1 MQYAFHGGM
10 CAISGGTHAMR
21 QWTLCVNGCYAS
33 MDATRQWMLRVN
45 GCYASMDAT
54 RQWMLRVNGCT
65 RACWIN
71 ARRKRLRETP
81 DAFQLERILLF
92 IYYFINDAAP

>member
-21 QWTLCVNGCYAS
+21 QWTLC
-33 MDATRQWMLRVN
+33 VN

>member
-33 MDATRQWMLRVN
+33 MDATRQWTLCVN
-45 GCYASMDAT
+45 G
-54 RQWMLRVNGCT
+54 RT
-65 RACWIN
+65 RACWIS